1 VSNNFTKTREKAET
15 SISEAQARNRSWW
28 ERLPMTYANWDAP
41 HRLEPDDSD
50 GLLRHNPF
58 LRAFDFAVF
67 DKKKVLDL
75 GCGAGDAA
83 CLFCSKGARVTAADL
98 TKTGVLLTAH
108 NRERH
113 HLLFSVVQTDA
124 ESMGFTSGSFD
135 YVFSWGVLHHSAN
148 PTAAFKEVGRVL
160 TPGGEGL
167 LMVYN
172 RASLRYF
179 LKGLNWLVIKRKYR
193 EVGWSLP
200 RVQQFFTDGYYHKHF
215 TARELTSEMANAG
228 LSVTNIT
235 VTHMAKR
242 MVPIVPPFVDH
253 LLKRTLGWLLVV
265 SIRKE
270 NV

>member
-1 VSNNFTKTREKAET
+1 
-15 SISEAQARNRSWW
+15 
-28 ERLPMTYANWDAP
+28 MTYADWDAQR
-41 HRLEPDDSD
+41 RLDPDHSD

-67 DKKKVLDL
+67 DKRKVLDL

-83 CLFCSKGARVTAADL
+83 CLFCSNGALVSAADL
-98 TKTGVLLTAH
+98 TKTSVLLTAH
-108 NRERH
+108 NRERR
-113 HLLFSVVQTDA
+113 HLSFSVVQTDA
-124 ESMGFTSGSFD
+124 ESMGFKSSSFD

-148 PTAAFKEVGRVL
+148 PTAAFKEVCRVL

-167 LMVYN
+167 IMVYN
-172 RASLRYF
+172 RASLRYY
-179 LKGLNWLVIKRKYR
+179 LKGLHWLVIKRKYR

-200 RVQQFFTDGYYHKHF
+200 RVQGFFTDGYLHRHF
-215 TARELTSEMANAG
+215 TARELAREMANVG
-228 LSVTNIT
+228 LTVTNVT

-242 MVPIVPPFVDH
+242 MVPIVPPFVDD

-270 NV
+270 NI